1 MTIIFVETVFNLNTD
16 QRVLLLQG
24 PDDAKDQTS

>member
-1 MTIIFVETVFNLNTD
+1 MTIVFVETAFSLNTD

-24 PDDAKDQTS
+24 PDDAKDQIS